1 MTVGAWKKL
10 PPDTQETCDRTSF
23 GWSKTSGS
31 SDRCGR
37 AAAWIKRGTCGC
49 GSCDMTIRHCEA
61 HQTTHLNGDDALVTQ
76 AIQDVIGSIN
86 NGRYRGFQN

>member
-1 MTVGAWKKL
+1 
-10 PPDTQETCDRTSF
+10 
-23 GWSKTSGS
+23 
-31 SDRCGR
+31 
-37 AAAWIKRGTCGC
+37 
-49 GSCDMTIRHCEA
+49 MTIRHCEA